1 MIVMSKKNIIE
12 VNQKFY
18 DAFNKNDIEL
28 MIGVWLKGSTS
39 QCIHPGWDV
48 LNGFEPIMIS
58 WQKIFLAAQD
68 LEIKLSHL
76 KVTTS
81 EDLAWVTCQENLFS
95 ISSSGVQL
103 SKVHSTNLFQKIN
116 VEWKMI
122 LHHASPVSGLPSVE
136 KISEN

>member
-1 MIVMSKKNIIE
+1 MSEENIIE

-48 LNGFEPIMIS
+48 LNGFEHIMIS